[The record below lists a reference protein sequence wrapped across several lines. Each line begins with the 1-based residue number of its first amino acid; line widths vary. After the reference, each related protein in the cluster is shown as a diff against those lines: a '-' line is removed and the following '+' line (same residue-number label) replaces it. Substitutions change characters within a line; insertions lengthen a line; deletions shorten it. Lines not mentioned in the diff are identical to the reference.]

1 MLSNRSSKL
10 MSTLAVPVLLAGLLA
25 TGIVVME
32 ASPATATVCS
42 SSSGYAGGDGTVG
55 SPFQVA
61 TANQLIRLSTTSA
74 DWVGKYFI
82 QTAEIDLND
91 CVWEPIMT
99 DASRFSGSYDGAGFA
114 VKGSRVVTFPKFMLN
129 NGLFRAGG
137 GGHDS
142 TVFTRTASIG
152 TNGQIVQPFYYD
164 NVKSRWVKMTYGTA
178 AFDFALGFGTGN
190 EPSPSA
196 PYDATKNWTGST
208 VFGTFQSPDPFQSPV
223 AGTASVTAEDYS
235 CVFETP
241 GSVCM
246 GTGTIVASADF
257 VLGGRTVTVVNRY
270 ILALNSKFL
279 EVTTSV
285 ENPDSSAVN
294 NVNVW
299 VGTRDDWAGIKND
312 GGDNSQ
318 PAFDNRYRAD
328 LPQKYRGTITDGV
341 FQALSSSNEKAS
353 ALVLESLDG
362 AGLFFSTS
370 PNVNATIAPCCEALQ
385 SFANATSSAT
395 GTNTARGFENAVT
408 LNPAASAIATPLGA
422 EAFKP
427 GDSEADFFQNRR
439 TDLRDAGYALHLP
452 LASIA
457 AGEIKSATWFLGG
470 TAYSERTSLL
480 VTVSEAADTL
490 IAAAPPPEPTPTSSP
505 APTSSPTPTASSSP
519 TSAST
524 VATPSLLPVAPT
536 STLAATGSNLW
547 INWGFVWAAILLGLA
562 MVLINSFRS
571 RESEQEDS

>member
-1 MLSNRSSKL
+1 
-10 MSTLAVPVLLAGLLA
+10 
-25 TGIVVME
+25 
-32 ASPATATVCS
+32 
-42 SSSGYAGGDGTVG
+42 
-55 SPFQVA
+55 
-61 TANQLIRLSTTSA
+61 
-74 DWVGKYFI
+74 
-82 QTAEIDLND
+82 
-91 CVWEPIMT
+91 
-99 DASRFSGSYDGAGFA
+99 
-114 VKGSRVVTFPKFMLN
+114 
-129 NGLFRAGG
+129 
-137 GGHDS
+137 
-142 TVFTRTASIG
+142 
-152 TNGQIVQPFYYD
+152 
-164 NVKSRWVKMTYGTA
+164 
-178 AFDFALGFGTGN
+178 
-190 EPSPSA
+190 
-196 PYDATKNWTGST
+196 
-208 VFGTFQSPDPFQSPV
+208 
-223 AGTASVTAEDYS
+223 
-235 CVFETP
+235 
-241 GSVCM
+241 M

-395 GTNTARGFENAVT
+395 GTNTARGFENAVI
-408 LNPAASAIATPLGA
+408 LNPTASATATPLGA

-427 GDSEADFFQNRR
+427 TNPEADFFQNRR

-452 LASIA
+452 LGSILP
-457 AGEIKSATWFLGG
+457 GETKSATWFLGG
-470 TAYSERTSLL
+470 TAYSQRTSLL
-480 VTVSEAADTL
+480 VTVNDAADAL
-490 IAAAPPPEPTPTSSP
+490 IAVTPEPTPTAS
-505 APTSSPTPTASSSP
+505 SSPTPTASSSP
-519 TSAST
+519 TPVST
-524 VATPSLLPVAPT
+524 VATPSLLPVVPT
-536 STLAATGSNLW
+536 STLAVTGSNLL
-547 INWGFVWAAILLGLA
+547 INWGFVWVTILIGLA
-562 MVLINSFRS
+562 LVLISGARRRELGKGNS
-571 RESEQEDS
+571 

>member
-1 MLSNRSSKL
+1 M
-10 MSTLAVPVLLAGLLA
+10 G
-25 TGIVVME
+25 
-32 ASPATATVCS
+32 CS
-42 SSSGYAGGDGTVG
+42 ASSGYAGGDGTVG

-178 AFDFALGFGTGN
+178 PFDFALGFGTGN

-328 LPQKYRGTITDGV
+328 LPQKYRGTITLGV

-427 GDSEADFFQNRR
+427 SNPDADFYQNRR
-439 TDLRDAGYALHLP
+439 TDLRDAGYAMHLP
-452 LASIA
+452 FGSIPP
-457 AGEIKSATWFLGG
+457 GETKGATWFLGG
-470 TAYSERTSLL
+470 TAYSERRSLL
-480 VTVSEAADTL
+480 ATVNEAADAL
-490 IAAAPPPEPTPTSSP
+490 IAVTPEPTPTESSSP
-505 APTSSPTPTASSSP
+505 TPTESSSPTPTESSSPTPTESSSPTPTESSSPTPTASSSP
-519 TSAST
+519 TPAST
-524 VATPSLLPVAPT
+524 AATRSPLPVVPT
-536 STLAATGSNLW
+536 SNLAVTGSNLL
-547 INWGFVWAAILLGLA
+547 INWGFVSATILIGLT
-562 MVLINSFRS
+562 MVLISSVR
-571 RESEQEDS
+571 RPEPHEGKG

>member
-1 MLSNRSSKL
+1 
-10 MSTLAVPVLLAGLLA
+10 
-25 TGIVVME
+25 ME
-32 ASPATATVCS
+32 ASPATATACS
-42 SSSGYAGGDGTVG
+42 ASSAYAGGVGTVG

-246 GTGTIVASADF
+246 GTGAIVASADF
-257 VLGGRTVTVVNRY
+257 VLGGRTVTVVNSY
-270 ILALNSKFL
+270 TLAPDSKFL

-285 ENPDSSAVN
+285 ENSDSSAVN

-312 GGDNSQ
+312 GGDNAQ

-328 LPQKYRGTITDGV
+328 LPQKFRGTITDGV

-470 TAYSERTSLL
+470 TAYSDSERTSLL

-490 IAAAPPPEPTPTSSP
+490 IAAAPPPEPTPTESSSP
-505 APTSSPTPTASSSP
+505 TPTESSSPTPTASSSP
-519 TSAST
+519 TPTESSSPTPTASSSPTPAST
-524 VATPSLLPVAPT
+524 VATRSPLPVVPT
-536 STLAATGSNLW
+536 STLAVTGSNLL
-547 INWGFVWAAILLGLA
+547 INWGFVSATILIGLT
-562 MVLINSFRS
+562 MVLISSVR
-571 RESEQEDS
+571 RPETHEGKG

>member
-1 MLSNRSSKL
+1 MRVNNSSKSL
-10 MSTLAVPVLLAGLLA
+10 SKAAAPVLLAGLLA

-32 ASPATATVCS
+32 ASPATATACS
-42 SSSGYAGGDGTVG
+42 ASSGYAGGDGTVG

-61 TANQLIRLSTTSA
+61 NANQLIRLSTTSA
-74 DWVGKYFI
+74 DWVGKYFV
-82 QTAEIDLND
+82 QTAEINLND

-152 TNGQIVQPFYYD
+152 LNGQIVQPFYYD
-164 NVKSRWVKMTYGTA
+164 TVKSRWAKMTYGTA

-328 LPQKYRGTITDGV
+328 LPQKFRGTITLGV

-427 GDSEADFFQNRR
+427 TNPEADFFQNRR

-452 LASIA
+452 LSSIPP
-457 AGEIKSATWFLGG
+457 GETKGATWFLGG

-480 VTVSEAADTL
+480 VTVNDAADAL
-490 IAAAPPPEPTPTSSP
+490 IAVTPE
-505 APTSSPTPTASSSP
+505 PTPTASSSP
-519 TSAST
+519 TPVST

-536 STLAATGSNLW
+536 SSLAATGSDLL
-547 INWGFVWAAILLGLA
+547 INWGFVWATMLIGLA
-562 MVLINSFRS
+562 MVLISSFRS
-571 RESEQEDS
+571 REPEQEDS

>member
-1 MLSNRSSKL
+1 MVFEQSLKALSKV
-10 MSTLAVPVLLAGLLA
+10 AAPVLLAGLLA

-32 ASPATATVCS
+32 PNPAIATACS
-42 SSSGYAGGDGTVG
+42 ASSTYAGGDGTVD

-61 TANQLIRLSTTSA
+61 TPNQLIRLSTASA
-74 DWVGKYFI
+74 DWSGKYFV
-82 QTAEIDLND
+82 QTAEIELND

-99 DASRFSGSYDGAGFA
+99 DATRFSGSYDGAGFA
-114 VKGSRVVTFPKFMLN
+114 VNGSRVVTFPKFMLN

-164 NVKSRWVKMTYGTA
+164 TVKSRWAKMTYGTA
-178 AFDFALGFGTGN
+178 AFDFAVGFGTGN
-190 EPSPSA
+190 EPSQSA

-208 VFGTFQSPDPFQSPV
+208 VFGTFQSPDPLQSPV
-223 AGTASVTAEDYS
+223 SGTASVTAEDYS
-235 CVFETP
+235 CVFEAP

-246 GTGTIVASADF
+246 GTGAIVASADF

-270 ILALNSKFL
+270 TLALDSKFL

-285 ENPDSSAVN
+285 ENAEGSTLD
-294 NVNVW
+294 NVGVW

-312 GGDNSQ
+312 GGDSAQ

-328 LPQKYRGTITDGV
+328 LPQKFRGTITDGV
-341 FQALSSSNEKAS
+341 FETLSSSNDRAS
-353 ALVLESLDG
+353 ALVLESIDG

-370 PNVNATIAPCCEALQ
+370 PNVNATIAPCCESLQ

-408 LNPAASAIATPLGA
+408 LNPSASAIATPLGV

-427 GDSEADFFQNRR
+427 TNPDADFFQNRR

-452 LASIA
+452 LGSIA
-457 AGEIKSATWFLGG
+457 AGESKAATWFLGG
-470 TAYSERTSLL
+470 TAFSERTSLL
-480 VTVSEAADTL
+480 ETVSEAAD
-490 IAAAPPPEPTPTSSP
+490 AVVPVAPSPDPSP
-505 APTSSPTPTASSSP
+505 APTVAAPSSNPVLPTT
-519 TSAST
+519 
-524 VATPSLLPVAPT
+524 
-536 STLAATGSNLW
+536 TLAVTGSNLL
-547 INWGFVWAAILLGLA
+547 INWGFVWAIILLGLA
-562 MVLINSFRS
+562 MLLMSGVRS
-571 RESEQEDS
+571 RDSEQENS

>member
-1 MLSNRSSKL
+1 

-32 ASPATATVCS
+32 ASPATATACS
-42 SSSGYAGGDGTVG
+42 SSSAYAGGDGTVG

-74 DWVGKYFI
+74 DWDGKYFV

-99 DASRFSGSYDGAGFA
+99 DATRFSGSYDGAGFA

-164 NVKSRWVKMTYGTA
+164 TVKSRWAKMTYGTA

-190 EPSPSA
+190 EPLPSA
-196 PYDATKNWTGST
+196 QYDATKNWTGAT

-257 VLGGRTVTVVNRY
+257 VLGGRTVTVLNRY
-270 ILALNSKFL
+270 TLAPNSKFL

-285 ENPDSSAVN
+285 ENSDSSNVN

-312 GGDNSQ
+312 GGDNAQ

-328 LPQKYRGTITDGV
+328 LPQKFRGTITDGV
-341 FQALSSSNEKAS
+341 FQTLSSSNEKAS

-395 GTNTARGFENAVT
+395 GTNTARGFENAVI
-408 LNPAASAIATPLGA
+408 LNPTASATATPLGA

-480 VTVSEAADTL
+480 ATVNEAADAL
-490 IAAAPPPEPTPTSSP
+490 IAVTPEPTPTES
-505 APTSSPTPTASSSP
+505 SSPTPTASSSP
-519 TSAST
+519 TPAST
-524 VATPSLLPVAPT
+524 VATRSPLPVVPT
-536 STLAATGSNLW
+536 STLAVTGSNLL
-547 INWGFVWAAILLGLA
+547 INWGFVSATILIGLT
-562 MVLINSFRS
+562 MVLISSVR
-571 RESEQEDS
+571 RPEPHEGKG

>member
-32 ASPATATVCS
+32 ARPATATACS

-257 VLGGRTVTVVNRY
+257 VLGGRTVTVVNSY
-270 ILALNSKFL
+270 TLARDSKFL

-285 ENPDSSAVN
+285 ENSDSSAVN

-318 PAFDNRYRAD
+318 PGFDNRYRAD
-328 LPQKYRGTITDGV
+328 LPQKFRGTITDGV
-341 FQALSSSNEKAS
+341 FKTLSSSNEKAS

-490 IAAAPPPEPTPTSSP
+490 IAAAPPPEPTPTAS
-505 APTSSPTPTASSSP
+505 SSPTPTASSSP
-519 TSAST
+519 TPVST

>member
-32 ASPATATVCS
+32 ASPATATACS
-42 SSSGYAGGDGTVG
+42 SSSAYAGGDGTVG

-74 DWVGKYFI
+74 DWDGKYFV

-99 DASRFSGSYDGAGFA
+99 DATRFSGSYDGAGFA

-164 NVKSRWVKMTYGTA
+164 TVKSRWAKMTYGTA

-190 EPSPSA
+190 EPLPSA
-196 PYDATKNWTGST
+196 QYDATKNWTGAT

-257 VLGGRTVTVVNRY
+257 VLGGRTVTVLNRY
-270 ILALNSKFL
+270 TLAPNSKFL

-285 ENPDSSAVN
+285 ENSDSSNVN

-312 GGDNSQ
+312 GGDNAQ

-328 LPQKYRGTITDGV
+328 LPQKFRGTITDGV
-341 FQALSSSNEKAS
+341 FQTLSSSNEKAS

-395 GTNTARGFENAVT
+395 GTNTARGFENAVI
-408 LNPAASAIATPLGA
+408 LNPTASATATPLGA

-480 VTVSEAADTL
+480 ATVNEAADAL
-490 IAAAPPPEPTPTSSP
+490 IAVTPEPTPTES
-505 APTSSPTPTASSSP
+505 SSPTPTASSSP
-519 TSAST
+519 TPAST
-524 VATPSLLPVAPT
+524 VATRSPLPVVPT
-536 STLAATGSNLW
+536 STLAVTGSNLL
-547 INWGFVWAAILLGLA
+547 INWGFVSATILIGLT
-562 MVLINSFRS
+562 MVLISSVR
-571 RESEQEDS
+571 RPEPHEGKG